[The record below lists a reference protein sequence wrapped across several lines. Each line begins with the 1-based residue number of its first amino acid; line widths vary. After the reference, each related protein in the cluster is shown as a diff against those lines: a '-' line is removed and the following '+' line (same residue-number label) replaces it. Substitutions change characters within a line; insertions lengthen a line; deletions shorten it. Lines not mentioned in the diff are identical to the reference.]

1 MAQPRLIL
9 TGASGFL
16 GRHLLEYLK
25 DEYEIFS
32 IARRSPQECGV
43 PEWPNLH
50 WFQVDIG
57 EASHL
62 RSVFDAIL
70 SGGGVDLVIHLAAH
84 YDFTGEDHPEYWRTN
99 VGGLRN
105 VLELCKPLRVRRFF
119 YASSVAA
126 SRLPPPGGVLNEES
140 PPDGEHVYAITKRI
154 GEEMLREYVDTI
166 PSCIVR
172 FGAMFSDWCEYPPL
186 FKFLETWL
194 SRSWNARVLGGRGI
208 SSIPYFHVR
217 DAVAFFKAALSRR
230 DLLSPCEILIA
241 STSGSTNHRELFD
254 AATRAYF
261 SRPVRPIYMPKILC
275 GPGMLARDL
284 VGRTLGDRPFERP
297 WMARYIDLQMNTDAS
312 RTYARL
318 NWQPRERLHILRRMP
333 FLVENLRT
341 NPEKWNALNR
351 AAMKEV
357 RQRINL
363 RIHRLLEAY
372 EEAIVLSLMDAF
384 RGPKAKPWFL
394 SYKRISPEELEWAHR
409 QVLRQVMNVVRTRE
423 KAIFINYC
431 RDLAYRRFSQG
442 FSVHELA
449 DALQTVND
457 VVLKVIL
464 QDPKAQGMEQALQDH
479 ITMTINLG
487 IDQIQDVY
495 EELSGASYTPPV

>member
-1 MAQPRLIL
+1 MALPRMIL

-16 GRHLLEYLK
+16 GRHLLEFLK
-25 DEYEIFS
+25 DGWEIYA

-43 PEWPNLH
+43 PDWPNLH

-62 RSVFDAIL
+62 KSVFDTIL
-70 SGGGVDLVIHLAAH
+70 AGGGVEVVIHLAAH
-84 YDFTGEDHPEYWRTN
+84 YDFTGEEHPEYWRTN

-105 VLELCKPLRVRRFF
+105 VLELSKPLRVRRFF
-119 YASSVAA
+119 FASSVAA
-126 SRLPPPGGVLNEES
+126 SRFPPPGKALNEDS
-140 PPDGEHVYAITKRI
+140 PPDGEHIYAVTKRV
-154 GEEMLREYVDTI
+154 GEEMLREYRDTVPCTI
-166 PSCIVR
+166 IR

-194 SRSWNARVLGGRGI
+194 SRSWNARVLGGRGL
-208 SSIPYFHVR
+208 SAIPYFHVR
-217 DAVAFFKAALSRR
+217 DAVAFFKA
-230 DLLSPCEILIA
+230 LLERYPLLAPCEVLIA
-241 STSGSTNHRELFD
+241 STSGCTTHLDLFK

-261 SRPVRPIYMPKILC
+261 GREVRPIFMPKVLC
-275 GPGMLARDL
+275 GPGMMARDL
-284 VGRTLGDRPFERP
+284 LGRLAGERPFERP
-297 WMARYIDLQMNTDAS
+297 WMARYIDLQMTTDAT
-312 RTYARL
+312 RTYERL
-318 NWQPRERLHILRRMP
+318 GWRPRERLDILRRLP
-333 FLVENLRT
+333 FLVENFKT

-357 RQRINL
+357 RIRVNL

-394 SYKRISPEELEWAHR
+394 SYKRLSPEELEWSHR

-423 KAIFINYC
+423 RALFIGYC

-442 FSVHELA
+442 FSLHELT
-449 DALQTVND
+449 DALETVND
-457 VVLKVIL
+457 VILKVLL
-464 QDPKAQGMEQALQDH
+464 QDPQARGLDQALADH
-479 ITMTINLG
+479 ITMAIRLG
-487 IDQIQDVY
+487 IDQVEDVY
-495 EELSGASYTPPV
+495 EELSGTSYTPPV